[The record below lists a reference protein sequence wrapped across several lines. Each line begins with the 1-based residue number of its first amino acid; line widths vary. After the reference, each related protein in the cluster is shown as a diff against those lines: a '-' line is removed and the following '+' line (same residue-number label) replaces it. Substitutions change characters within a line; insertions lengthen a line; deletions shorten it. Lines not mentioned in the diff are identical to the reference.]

1 MNPHARYH
9 PRSARSRLG
18 ARSGDKSLLREIT
31 RDHPRS
37 PEICRGPSPSPTE
50 RRELLPASS
59 RAAPPERRSSSRG
72 RSAEISRDRP
82 RSPEIRGRPR
92 PQALQKTC
100 IVTWMGKKENNAK
113 AQAALTSRSKANS
126 EACKGAYVAGS
137 CPSIGAKGNVE
148 MQGGAY

>member
-1 MNPHARYH
+1 MVP
-9 PRSARSRLG
+9 L
-18 ARSGDKSLLREIT
+18 LLRRKGASCAPGLLPSRTARAPLQQSWEIS
-31 RDHPRS
+31 RDQPKS
-37 PEICRGPSPSPTE
+37 PEI
-50 RRELLPASS
+50 A
-59 RAAPPERRSSSRG
+59 
-72 RSAEISRDRP
+72 RDRP
-82 RSPEIRGRPR
+82 RSPEITRGRPR

-100 IVTWMGKKENNAK
+100 IVTWMGKKENDAA

>member
-1 MNPHARYH
+1 MVP
-9 PRSARSRLG
+9 L
-18 ARSGDKSLLREIT
+18 LLR
-31 RDHPRS
+31 RKGASCAP
-37 PEICRGPSPSPTE
+37 G
-50 RRELLPASS
+50 LLPS
-59 RAAPPERRSSSRG
+59 RTARAPLQQSW
-72 RSAEISRDRP
+72 EISRDRP
-82 RSPEIRGRPR
+82 RSNGISRDRPR

-100 IVTWMGKKENNAK
+100 IVTWMGKKENDAA